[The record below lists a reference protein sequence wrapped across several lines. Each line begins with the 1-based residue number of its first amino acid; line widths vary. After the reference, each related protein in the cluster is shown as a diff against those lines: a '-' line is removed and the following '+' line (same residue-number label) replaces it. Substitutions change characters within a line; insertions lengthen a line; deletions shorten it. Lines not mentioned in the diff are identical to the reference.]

1 MSNRAFSIED
11 GNMNTVA
18 LITGRDKSFSDVDLA
33 FERNSIDDIYRKLDI
48 AAVRQSVKNIV
59 MTNKGEKP
67 FRPLFGTNIQRL
79 LFELYADILNI
90 EIKEEIKTAI
100 ATWEPRAIVRDIKVQ
115 ATVDQYTILVSIIF
129 SIINVPETF
138 TVNTTISRLR

>member
-18 LITGRDKSFSDVDLA
+18 LITGRDKSFSDVDIA

-59 MTNKGEKP
+59 MTNRGEKP
-67 FRPLFGTNIQRL
+67 FRPLFGTNIRRL

-100 ATWEPRAIVRDIKVQ
+100 STWEPRAIVRDVKVQ
-115 ATVDQYTILVSIIF
+115 ATPDQYTIAVSIIF

>member
-1 MSNRAFSIED
+1 MASRAFSIED

-18 LITGRDKSFSDVDLA
+18 LITGRDKSFSDVDIA

-67 FRPLFGTNIQRL
+67 FRPLFGTNITRL

-100 ATWEPRAIVRDIKVQ
+100 STWEPRAIVRDVKVQ
-115 ATVDQYTILVSIIF
+115 GTPDQYTIAVSIIF
-129 SIINVPETF
+129 NIINVPETF

>member
-33 FERNSIDDIYRKLDI
+33 FERNSIVDIYRKLDM